1 MNWRVPT
8 FFAAFSFKTRR
19 THTSISLHGKSRL
32 TDSAIIAF
40 DFITGTLNK
49 KVFLVDSVVIMEKI
63 RAQIK
68 LVTRK
73 WSSLRKHLFLL
84 ALRGWRRFARRN
96 ASATQRQKFHT
107 DDANQC
113 LLNKFVSHGVPS
125 VNLFN
130 FRFLL
135 VDFGKMLCSTANEPQ
150 QNSNHCPRQDY
161 IPQILTVLLEIH
173 RVYIWPVVFC
183 LFKSRL
189 SLIVRVNIFLNR
201 TVVDSDW
208 STTCAVVIFRVKVS
222 CITSVDGIIL
232 WLSIAIAT

>member
-1 MNWRVPT
+1 MLSCYTLVYVCKKQYRHIFLYYLKADICFFSIYYIFRTHGNKKKQQQHVMYWRVPT
-8 FFAAFSFKTRR
+8 FFAVFSFKTRR

-32 TDSAIIAF
+32 TDSAIIAV
-40 DFITGTLNK
+40 DFFTGTLNK
-49 KVFLVDSVVIMEKI
+49 KVFLVDLVVIIEKI

-68 LVTRK
+68 LATRK
-73 WSSLRKHLFLL
+73 WSSLRKHPFLL

-161 IPQILTVLLEIH
+161 IPQILTVLL
-173 RVYIWPVVFC
+173 
-183 LFKSRL
+183 
-189 SLIVRVNIFLNR
+189 
-201 TVVDSDW
+201 
-208 STTCAVVIFRVKVS
+208 
-222 CITSVDGIIL
+222 
-232 WLSIAIAT
+232 